1 MDKILILIP
10 ARQGSKGIPNKNTK
24 IFNGK
29 PLIEWTIKT
38 ALESKLADRI
48 VVSSDSEKILNL
60 TKKFNIDSL
69 KRPKSLSGDKSS
81 TESVVKHCI
90 KNYNNFYNI
99 IILLPP
105 TSPVRKK
112 NILDDAIKF
121 FKSNKLDSCFS
132 GSKLNDFLIWSYNK
146 TNKKYYSLNYDH
158 KKRGNRQSRT
168 PTYVENGSFY
178 IFKSNLLLKED
189 NRIGRKLDIYKMKLY
204 ESFELDEKED
214 WKLIETIHKNYILKN
229 NK

>member
-1 MDKILILIP
+1 MSSFV
-10 ARQGSKGIPNKNTK
+10 SKSTMTLSPIKHASMQRFKLAK
-24 IFNGK
+24 IFV
-29 PLIEWTIKT
+29 IS
-38 ALESKLADRI
+38 A
-48 VVSSDSEKILNL
+48 VSGL
-60 TKKFNIDSL
+60 
-69 KRPKSLSGDKSS
+69 
-81 TESVVKHCI
+81 
-90 KNYNNFYNI
+90 
-99 IILLPP
+99 
-105 TSPVRKK
+105 
-112 NILDDAIKF
+112 

-146 TNKKYYSLNYDH
+146 TNKKYYSLNYDY

-178 IFKSNLLLKED
+178 IFKSNLLLEED

-214 WKLIETIHKNYILKN
+214 WKLIETIHKNYILEN